1 MSEWHFRF
9 LDAIAWIALGIIMLA
24 KIRKIV
30 DWIICHV
37 KRHERRRCI
46 MREARKTIYE
56 MTREEL
62 TGERRRLL
70 ARAARER
77 ARGSEGIRMVTYRLR
92 LIEGRMRQLA
102 KKEESPESVAA
113 PAEGQRD

>member
-1 MSEWHFRF
+1 
-9 LDAIAWIALGIIMLA
+9 
-24 KIRKIV
+24 
-30 DWIICHV
+30 
-37 KRHERRRCI
+37 